1 MNKESV
7 MKHLLGSYLCLL
19 LMSPVLAMAD
29 ASQQVLAI
37 AANVHTGMLVC
48 EKRQTIMLWPDTAL
62 PGRFILKMNKTVFRM
77 KPVPSDSGAVRLE
90 DEKTGAIW
98 IQTDE
103 KSMLLDSLRSKR
115 LADDCQSPVQKTA
128 AQQFPASAHLDLLE
142 ASSNNR

>member
-1 MNKESV
+1 MKKESI
-7 MKHLLGSYLCLL
+7 MKHPLGSYLFLL

-62 PGRFILKMNKTVFRM
+62 PGRFVLKINKSVFRM

-98 IQTDE
+98 IQTAE
-103 KSMLLDSLRSKR
+103 KSMLLDSQRFKR
-115 LADDCQSPVQKTA
+115 LADDCQSPEQKTA
-128 AQQFPASAHLDLLE
+128 TQQFPASAHLDL
-142 ASSNNR
+142 R

>member
-19 LMSPVLAMAD
+19 LMSPLPAIAD

-115 LADDCQSPVQKTA
+115 LADDCQSPAQKTA